1 MPTEYSR
8 IQGLFKAFEWFSST
22 FQDIFIYIGRMNEK
36 IYADLGQLASAAD
49 LDLHCFQKKVHD
61 FKKVISIV
69 QPLRVQL

>member
-1 MPTEYSR
+1 
-8 IQGLFKAFEWFSST
+8 
-22 FQDIFIYIGRMNEK
+22 MNEK